1 MSILRKPQINAAI
14 IMTVSLFYGVIFIFT
29 SGHIEFLRLLNHS
42 QSLNSEFWNGWSE
55 FLRQG
60 NMKYFGY
67 AYIFLAAAIV
77 LFSLFKRGNYDE
89 YQVGVLEK
97 GLIVAGIAMMLLFP
111 MSLFLILSDPN
122 YAVETVMFLVIS
134 HWSVV
139 LVADLGYVVKW
150 GKG

>member
-1 MSILRKPQINAAI
+1 MSILRKPQVNAT
-14 IMTVSLFYGVIFIFT
+14 IMMLVSLFYGLIFIFT

-42 QSLNSEFWNGWSE
+42 QSLSNEFWNAWSE

-67 AYIFLAAAIV
+67 SYILLAAVIV
-77 LFSLFKRGNYDE
+77 IFSFFKRENYDE

-111 MSLFLILSDPN
+111 VSLFLILSDPN
-122 YAVETVMFLVIS
+122 YAVETVMFLIIA

-150 GKG
+150 GK